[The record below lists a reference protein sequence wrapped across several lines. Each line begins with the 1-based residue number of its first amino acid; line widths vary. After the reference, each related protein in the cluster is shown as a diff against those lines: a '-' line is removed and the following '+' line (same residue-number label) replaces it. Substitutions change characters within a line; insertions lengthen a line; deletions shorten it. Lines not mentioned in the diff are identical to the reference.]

1 MENENSFELVVI
13 GSSSAGNAYLM
24 KIEGEVILV
33 ECGFPYK
40 KLIKETLY
48 TPIKLEEAKA
58 CLITHGHKDHALA
71 IKEINKMMPTFA
83 SMPTLQDSLKII
95 KANQILHALE
105 AKQITSKIKIF
116 PFEVVH
122 DFPQSLGFI
131 IVSETTK
138 VLFIN
143 DCSKILVNL
152 ENWSFDYIF
161 IECNYVDQLLHIQL
175 NKAVQDGNRII
186 FKQLDRVHKVHLGLA
201 GTLKILKSMK
211 LDKTKAIFLMHL
223 SDRNANVKMIKERC
237 DTELPGKRVF
247 ICRKN
252 GGLE

>member
-1 MENENSFELVVI
+1 MENENSFELVSI

-131 IVSETTK
+131 IVSERTK
-138 VLFIN
+138 ILFIN

-152 ENWSFDYIF
+152 ENWEFDYIF
-161 IECNYVDQLLHIQL
+161 IECNYVDLVLRIQL
-175 NKAVQDGNRII
+175 DKAVQEGNQII
-186 FKQLDRVHKVHLGLA
+186 FNQLDRVHKVHLGLA
-201 GTLKILKSMK
+201 GTLKILKTMK

-223 SDRNANVKMIKERC
+223 SDRNANVKMIKKTC
-237 DTELPGKRVF
+237 TAELPGKRVF